1 LTNLLHIYQNSN
13 VGGVQ
18 QQLFNVIKNYDK
30 NTITPSFACI
40 KNKGQIAEELEE
52 SHIPVFA
59 LNQPDYNDFTSS
71 VKRLKD
77 IIEKN
82 NINLIRTHRF
92 IANFYGRIAAI
103 LTGKPVIIS
112 LHDNYNKDKRIARRI
127 INRVLA
133 LKTSKIVAVSH
144 SIKDDIIKYDGI
156 NPDKINVIHNGIDLN
171 RFNPNITANYLK
183 KELGI
188 EEGEKVIG
196 FVGRLVPA
204 KAIDKL
210 IEAFAM
216 IKRQNNDIKLLIVGF
231 GELFEELNEL
241 TNHKKLDGHV
251 IFTGKRR
258 DIPQL
263 LSIMD
268 IFVMPSISEG
278 LPNVLIEAM
287 AAAKPIISTK
297 AGGIPEIITNLD
309 NGILIDND
317 INSLYQ
323 TINNLLENKD
333 LATTLG
339 LNARK
344 YAETHLDIKIVSKK
358 WENLYKEVLKK

>member
-1 LTNLLHIYQNSN
+1 LTNLLHLYQNSN

-18 QQLFNVIKNYDK
+18 QQLFNIIKNYDK
-30 NTITPSFACI
+30 NTINPLFACI
-40 KNKGQIAEELEE
+40 KNRGQIAEELEE
-52 SHIPVFA
+52 SQIPVFA
-59 LNQPDYNDFTSS
+59 LNQPDYNDFAGTVSA
-71 VKRLKD
+71 LKK
-77 IIEKN
+77 IIQKN
-82 NINLIRTHRF
+82 NINLVRTHRF
-92 IANFYGRIAAI
+92 IANFYGRIASMLA
-103 LTGKPVIIS
+103 GKPVIIS
-112 LHDNYNKDKRIARRI
+112 LHDNYNKDKRLGRRI
-127 INRVLA
+127 LNRILA
-133 LKTSKIVAVSH
+133 LKTSRVVAVSH

-156 NPDKINVIHNGIDLN
+156 NPDKIHVIHNGIDLD

-204 KAIDKL
+204 KAIDRL

-241 TNHKKLDGHV
+241 ANKKKLDGHV

-268 IFVMPSISEG
+268 MFVMPSISEG

-297 AGGIPEIITNLD
+297 AGGIPEIITNMD
-309 NGILIDND
+309 NGMLIDND

-323 TINNLLENKD
+323 AINNLLKAKD
-333 LATTLG
+333 LAHKLG

-344 YAETHLDIKIVSKK
+344 YAEKHLDIKIVTKK
-358 WENLYKEVLKK
+358 WENLYKEVLS